1 MKSVLV
7 LFAIVALTLICA
19 SAYAAPPCCG
29 PAMPTACG
37 AAGATVTVTATAI
50 VARPRVVAKAARV
63 ALPPYPVIRKAAKA
77 VLPPYPALKA
87 RRVERHVAAPGAC
100 SPAACAPA
108 ACAPACPCK

>member
-19 SAYAAPPCCG
+19 SSQAAPPCCG
-29 PAMPTACG
+29 PAMPTTCG

-63 ALPPYPVIRKAAKA
+63 ALPPYPAIRKAAKA
-77 VLPPYPALKA
+77 ILPPY
-87 RRVERHVAAPGAC
+87 RVHRAAVEHVARPG
-100 SPAACAPA
+100 ACAPA
-108 ACAPACPCK
+108 GCK